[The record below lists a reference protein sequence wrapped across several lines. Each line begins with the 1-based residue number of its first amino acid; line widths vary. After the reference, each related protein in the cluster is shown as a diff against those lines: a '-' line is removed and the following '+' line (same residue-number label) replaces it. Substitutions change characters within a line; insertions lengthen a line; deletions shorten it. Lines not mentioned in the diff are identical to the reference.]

1 MIESGAYKVA
11 DPESLETPVMLV
23 YEEMVD
29 HNIKALCEL
38 VGGAENLVLHV
49 KTHKSEAVARKQVEA
64 GVAGFK
70 CATLQELEMVL
81 AAGGKSAILAYPLVQ
96 RIKVQR
102 FAQLAKEHAET
113 SVCVIVSQPLHVQL
127 LGVAAEESGQILRA
141 MIDLDVGMHRTG
153 LEVGDVAANLYRAVA
168 AHPHLEPAGLHV
180 YDGHEHFSDEN
191 ERGAAAQ
198 RHIEDTRALAQRLR
212 DEGLP
217 VPSIVGGGS
226 YSFAYYARA
235 TDMCGSPGTCI
246 YWDVGYG
253 GGMPDMPF
261 KWAALVLAQVVD
273 VHPAQQTITTDLGH
287 KAICGDIPLA
297 KRAKL
302 LQNMEAELIGQHEE
316 HGVFRWPGEL
326 PAVGSY
332 VLAVPGHV
340 CPTTMRYPGSY
351 VLDGEGQVVDYYP
364 HTARDR
370 S

>member
-1 MIESGAYKVA
+1 
-11 DPESLETPVMLV
+11 
-23 YEEMVD
+23 
-29 HNIKALCEL
+29 
-38 VGGAENLVLHV
+38 
-49 KTHKSEAVARKQVEA
+49 
-64 GVAGFK
+64 
-70 CATLQELEMVL
+70 LEMAL
-81 AAGGKSAILAYPLVQ
+81 EAGGKKAILAYPLVQ
-96 RIKVQR
+96 QIKAQR
-102 FAQLAKEHAET
+102 FVQIVKAHAEASIT
-113 SVCVIVSQPLHVQL
+113 AIVSQQLHVQL
-127 LGVAAEESGQILRA
+127 LSAAAAESGQTLRA
-141 MIDLDVGMHRTG
+141 MVDLDVGMHRTG
-153 LEVGDVAANLYRAVA
+153 VEVGDVAANLYRAVA

-191 ERGAAAQ
+191 ERAAAAQ

-212 DEGLP
+212 DEGLS

-235 TDMCGSPGTCI
+235 EGMCGSPGTSI
-246 YWDVGYG
+246 YWDLSYG

-273 VHPAQQTITTDLGH
+273 IHPGQQTITTDLGH

-297 KRAKL
+297 QRAKL
-302 LQNMEAELIGQHEE
+302 LQNMEAELVAQHEE

-340 CPTTMRYPGSY
+340 CPTTIRYPGSY
-351 VLDGEGQVVDYYP
+351 VLDGEGEIVDYYP

-370 S
+370 Q